1 MNRREKSWRC
11 SKKSEISCEKC
22 VENNQNITTMTLPC
36 RCRGVIEWINCL
48 LFDTLLLILE
58 AAINLWMATKLG
70 SYTEFFLKLKS
81 FEFSFEC
88 IIFENSKIGQKIKIS
103 DKVHR

>member
-1 MNRREKSWRC
+1 MCTFVLKLVFVHDLQFDTMNRREKSWRC

-70 SYTEFFLKLKS
+70 SYTEFFKGIFKATI
-81 FEFSFEC
+81 FG
-88 IIFENSKIGQKIKIS
+88 IIF
-103 DKVHR
+103 